1 MLLEIREKMKSW
13 VAWVIVG
20 LISLPFAL
28 FGINSYFNGTSEV
41 VVAEVNGTEISLRNY
56 QNAMTGYKRRLRSVL
71 KENYSADMAETP
83 FAKRAVL
90 DDLVEQELV
99 GEYVDSAGY
108 GVSDQQLL
116 KQIEVMPEFQKNNKF
131 DKATYKRVV
140 NSQRMTEEQFEARL
154 RQDMMEQQFR
164 SNINATGLITKATLD
179 EIGKLQNQIR
189 TARFLMLTANDVEV
203 NKKLTPEDRQ
213 SHYEKTKANYVIP
226 EAVKVQYVRLSAD
239 DLGKD
244 LVIDDEKV
252 QALYT
257 QQKLQHKTDE
267 LRDVSHIMIVVPK
280 EEDDDKALAR
290 ISKVKAEIDAGK
302 DFATLAKE
310 HSEDLG
316 SALKGGSLG
325 YTAKSVLDPALAKVV
340 FAMKVD
346 EISKPVRTKFGYHI
360 AKLNKIKASKIKPLA
375 EVKGKLV
382 QEEQARQAQELFFD
396 KAEQFSNLAYEE
408 PDNLSVLKDTLQLTL
423 HESDWVT
430 NTGGKD
436 LFANSSVVRELF
448 SDEVL
453 KDGQNTSVIELS
465 DEDYVVLRILE
476 HREQAYKPLDSVVS
490 SIEKDILA
498 ARTEEALQKKGD
510 SMLAELQK
518 DESSV
523 TGTWDEAK
531 PYTGQSE
538 LAEQLKIV
546 LFSMGVPKDS
556 KPSYQGT
563 KNEDGFTIIALDKVS
578 DGKAITE
585 KDKEALQSRL
595 SQILGERESKN
606 FIASLRDNDKVKVFY
621 DQVLDEQ

>member
-189 TARFLMLTANDVEV
+189 TARFLTLTANDVEV

-239 DLGKD
+239 ELGKD

-360 AKLNKIKASKIKPLA
+360 AKLNKIKASKTKPLA

-606 FIASLRDNDKVKVFY
+606 FIASLRDDDKVKVFY
-621 DQVLDEQ
+621 DQVLDE